1 MSDEKPAEP
10 LAVDPEQVNPDEKT
24 DAEKPESSFGEMLS
38 QFEESHRKE
47 PGAKQLEGTVIS
59 VSADAVYLDIGY
71 KTEGVLARTAFR
83 DNAESVKAG
92 DKFFV
97 SVKGRNEEHYYVLSL
112 ARVAQPRDWTQLE
125 EAFAQKLTIPGTVT
139 AVVKG
144 GLSVDVGVRAFMP
157 ASRSGTRDARELE
170 KLVGQEITC
179 RITKLDVADEN
190 VVVDRRAVLEEQALA
205 EGMNSVRRDQRRRH
219 GERQGAQPGELRR
232 VCGSGRHRRA
242 AARERYFLESRER
255 AGRRAGGG
263 AGDLQVKVLKI
274 DPREPE
280 DFAGAETAAAGAV
293 GDGDG
298 KVQGGRADHRDGD
311 AADGFWRVCGAGAGD

>member
-112 ARVAQPRDWTQLE
+112 ARVAQP
-125 EAFAQKLTIPGTVT
+125 GT
-139 AVVKG
+139 G
-144 GLSVDVGVRAFMP
+144 
-157 ASRSGTRDARELE
+157 RSW
-170 KLVGQEITC
+170 
-179 RITKLDVADEN
+179 
-190 VVVDRRAVLEEQALA
+190 
-205 EGMNSVRRDQRRRH
+205 RRR
-219 GERQGAQPGELRR
+219 
-232 VCGSGRHRRA
+232 SHR
-242 AARERYFLESRER
+242 S
-255 AGRRAGGG
+255 
-263 AGDLQVKVLKI
+263 
-274 DPREPE
+274 
-280 DFAGAETAAAGAV
+280 
-293 GDGDG
+293 
-298 KVQGGRADHRDGD
+298 
-311 AADGFWRVCGAGAGD
+311 